1 MKDELIVGKHYTFL
15 RQTYQDY
22 FCESVLRPCV
32 TFLRMYAGLTAS
44 SIMQNI
50 RMSSKSA
57 TR

>member
-22 FCESVLRPCV
+22 FCESVLRLCV
-32 TFLRMYAGLTAS
+32 TLLRMNADLTAD

-50 RMSSKSA
+50 SVLSKSA